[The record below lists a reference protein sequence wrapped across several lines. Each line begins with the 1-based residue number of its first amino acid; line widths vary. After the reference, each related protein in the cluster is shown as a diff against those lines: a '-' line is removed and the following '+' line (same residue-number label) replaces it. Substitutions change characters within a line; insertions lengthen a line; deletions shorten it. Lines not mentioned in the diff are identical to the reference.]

1 MTALVTGAS
10 GGLGRAIAVALAQ
23 DGHDVAVHFRSDE
36 VGAVETS
43 RLVESTGRRAYAVA
57 RDLAIAEPAALDE
70 AVEGLLDEVID
81 ALIDVEKRLP
91 SELKCA
97 TIGGLACTKTAVC
110 TRKKLTQ

>member
-1 MTALVTGAS
+1 MV
-10 GGLGRAIAVALAQ
+10 LA
-23 DGHDVAVHFRSDE
+23 GVRS
-36 VGAVETS
+36 
-43 RLVESTGRRAYAVA
+43 Y
-57 RDLAIAEPAALDE
+57 IPP
-70 AVEGLLDEVID
+70 DEVID